1 MSLTMSQA
9 TPIVPN
15 GSELSRPPGAER
27 IGLDGSL
34 GRMVAIEAPLPESA
48 APGYGPAN
56 INHLCSLGPVVNY
69 FEGCT

>member
-15 GSELSRPPGAER
+15 GSESSRRPGAKR
-27 IGLDGSL
+27 IGFEGSL
-34 GRMVAIEAPLPESA
+34 GWMVAIEAPLLESA

-56 INHLCSLGPVVNY
+56 INHLC
-69 FEGCT
+69 C